1 MTRPVFNGGND
12 SLIAK
17 CGRLLSGHAKSRPN
31 GGCDSFAEK
40 RTPATAARGIV
51 SGGALREFAGTVIPE
66 IIFIFI
72 GAAVIWLVF
81 YLPPPVRTI
90 FRECQTSLA
99 CVSLIA
105 AGGFRF
111 VQSFPPR
118 QGKSQ
123 FRIMAEIRKMRLC
136 GAEG

>member
-66 IIFIFI
+66 IIFIA
-72 GAAVIWLVF
+72 AAVIWLI
-81 YLPPPVRTI
+81 LPPPVRTI
-90 FRECQTSLA
+90 FRECQINLA

-111 VQSFPPR
+111 IQNFPPR

>member
-1 MTRPVFNGGND
+1 MTRLVFNGGND

-66 IIFIFI
+66 IIFIA
-72 GAAVIWLVF
+72 AAVIWLI
-81 YLPPPVRTI
+81 LPLSVRTI

-105 AGGFRF
+105 AGAFRF
-111 VQSFPPR
+111 VQNFPPR

>member
-17 CGRLLSGHAKSRPN
+17 CGRLLSGYAKSRPN
-31 GGCDSFAEK
+31 CGCDSFAEK

-66 IIFIFI
+66 IIFIA
-72 GAAVIWLVF
+72 AAVIWLI
-81 YLPPPVRTI
+81 LPPLVRTI
-90 FRECQTSLA
+90 FRECQISLA

-105 AGGFRF
+105 AGAFRF

>member
-1 MTRPVFNGGND
+1 MTRLVFNGGND
-12 SLIAK
+12 LLIAK
-17 CGRLLSGHAKSRPN
+17 CGRLFSGHAKSRPN

-51 SGGALREFAGTVIPE
+51 SGFLGALREFAGTVIPE
-66 IIFIFI
+66 IIFIA
-72 GAAVIWLVF
+72 AAVIWLIF
-81 YLPPPVRTI
+81 DLPPPVRTI
-90 FRECQTSLA
+90 FRECQNSLA

-105 AGGFRF
+105 AGAFRF
-111 VQSFPPR
+111 IQNFPPR

>member
-1 MTRPVFNGGND
+1 MTRLVFNGGND

-17 CGRLLSGHAKSRPN
+17 CGRLFSGYAKSRPN

-66 IIFIFI
+66 IIFIA
-72 GAAVIWLVF
+72 AAVIWLI
-81 YLPPPVRTI
+81 LPLSVRTI

>member
-17 CGRLLSGHAKSRPN
+17 CGRLLSGHAKFRPN

-51 SGGALREFAGTVIPE
+51 SGFLGALREFAGTVIPE
-66 IIFIFI
+66 IIFIA
-72 GAAVIWLVF
+72 AAVIWLI
-81 YLPPPVRTI
+81 LPLSVRTI

-105 AGGFRF
+105 VGGFRF